1 MANTFNMY
9 PVLTPELIEKSDFSA
24 DKFEFS
30 YTEDNEDFPISLDD
44 VNGTDESFSAR
55 LRDPRCV
62 WYPDNN
68 NLIIRKSG
76 TIENPSVFFGAD
88 GIAPMDSV
96 IGAAII
102 WISSKSDQRGIIPCG
117 HFVVTTKK
125 FEFSTEYQFDKSF
138 IKGSLQLQLVLYLK
152 KSGVQKNDELHLN
165 NTSGT
170 VYGIIGQCEVYTDGN
185 GSVFPISTV
194 NEVGKPLWWVYFD
207 ETADPMNDLFD
218 EENVEIRLNRAHPC
232 FDALK
237 IDASLK
243 ESPLFVEVL
252 SSALMVIINS
262 VRENLGPDW
271 ESAIASQDFS
281 HGSIAEAVYYF
292 VHKLQWDISS
302 QTNLSKS
309 IHNYFDKTL

>member
-1 MANTFNMY
+1 MVNTFNMY
-9 PVLTPELIEKSDFSA
+9 PILTPELIEKSGFSA
-24 DKFEFS
+24 ERFEFS
-30 YTEDNEDFPISLDD
+30 YTEDNEDFPIGLDD
-44 VNGTDESFSAR
+44 VNGTDQSFSAR

-62 WYPDNN
+62 WYPESN

-76 TIENPSVFFGAD
+76 TIENPAVLFGAD
-88 GIAPMDSV
+88 GIAVSDAV

-117 HFVVTTKK
+117 NFDIKEKK
-125 FEFSTEYQFDKSF
+125 FNILTEYQFEKSV
-138 IKGSLQLQLVLYLK
+138 IKGSIQLQLVLYLK
-152 KSGVQKNDELHLN
+152 KSGNPKDDELHLN
-165 NTSGT
+165 NISGT
-170 VYGIIGQCEVYTDGN
+170 IYGIIEQCEVFTDGN

-194 NEVGKPLWWVYFD
+194 NEPGKPLWWVYYD
-207 ETADPMNDLFD
+207 ETADPMNDSFD

-232 FDALK
+232 FDSLK

-271 ESAIASQDFS
+271 ENTIASQDFS

-302 QTNLSKS
+302 QTSLSKS
-309 IHNYFDKTL
+309 IHTYFDKSL

>member
-9 PVLTPELIEKSDFSA
+9 PVLTPELIEKSGFSA
-24 DKFEFS
+24 ERFEFS
-30 YTEDNEDFPISLDD
+30 YTEDNEDFPIGLDEI
-44 VNGTDESFSAR
+44 NGTDESFSAL

-62 WYPDNN
+62 WYPESN
-68 NLIIRKSG
+68 NLITRKTG
-76 TIENPSVFFGAD
+76 IINNPSVLFGAD
-88 GIAPMDSV
+88 GIAPSDAV

-102 WISSKSDQRGIIPCG
+102 WISSKSDHRGIIPCG
-117 HFVVTTKK
+117 HFVSSTKR
-125 FEFSTEYQFDKSF
+125 FEFSSEYQFEKSV
-138 IKGSLQLQLVLYLK
+138 IKGSIQLQLVLYLK
-152 KSGVQKNDELHLN
+152 KSGNPKSDEFHLN

-170 VYGIIGQCEVYTDGN
+170 VYGIIEQCEVFTDGN

-194 NEVGKPLWWVYFD
+194 NEPGKPLWWVYYD
-207 ETADPMNDLFD
+207 EIADPMNESFD

-232 FDALK
+232 FDSLK

-252 SSALMVIINS
+252 SSALMVIVNS

-271 ESAIASQDFS
+271 ESTIASQDFS

-309 IHNYFDKTL
+309 IHTYFDKSL

>member
-9 PVLTPELIEKSDFSA
+9 PMLTPEIVEKTCFSA
-24 DKFEFS
+24 DTFEFS
-30 YTEDNEDFPISLDD
+30 YTEDYEDYPLGLED
-44 VNGTDESFSAR
+44 VNGTEQSFSAR

-62 WYPDNN
+62 WYPDSN
-68 NLIIRKSG
+68 NLIVRKSG
-76 TIENPSVFFGAD
+76 VIETPSVLFGKD
-88 GIAPMDSV
+88 GIAPKDAV

-102 WISSKSDQRGIIPCG
+102 WISPKSEQRGIIPCG
-117 HFVVTTKK
+117 HFVATTKR
-125 FEFSTEYQFDKSF
+125 FQISTEYRFEKCSV
-138 IKGSLQLQLVLYLK
+138 KGSIQFQLVLYLK
-152 KSGVQKNDELHLN
+152 KSGNPANDELHLN
-165 NTSGT
+165 NATGT
-170 VYGIIGQCEVYTDGN
+170 VYGILEQCEVYIDGN

-194 NEVGKPLWWVYFD
+194 NEAGKPLWWVYYD

-232 FDALK
+232 FDSLK

-271 ESAIASQDFS
+271 ESTIASQDFS

-292 VHKLQWDISS
+292 IHKLQWDISS
-302 QTNLSKS
+302 QTSLSKS
-309 IHNYFDKTL
+309 IHEYFDKSL